1 MSHEAKCSVYSELDY
16 MEIHISVFL
25 NLSYPFPF
33 SAPSRLSTICR
44 LSFSHTADTG
54 NCGYYYRVLLCML
67 TKETAAALPYA
78 EEQGAHQ
85 PHHRGDG
92 RRGGDPT
99 KQNWLNATLKIQL
112 SRDLQLLFGVKT
124 CYK

>member
-54 NCGYYYRVLLCML
+54 NCGYYYTVLLCML

-78 EEQGAHQ
+78 EEKGVVKRSST
-85 PHHRGDG
+85 PFRGQNMLQV
-92 RRGGDPT
+92 
-99 KQNWLNATLKIQL
+99 KQKKIQ
-112 SRDLQLLFGVKT
+112 
-124 CYK
+124 